1 MRGHRGRPQIAGSAL
16 DFNVSHTRG
25 TALFAVTRH
34 GRVGADIEHRDRTLN
49 VDGIAR
55 KFMSSR
61 EQALLATDEGS
72 IGSSLNALTASFN
85 EANRWL
91 NNQRDL
97 LGVFETTDYQ
107 RLPQRVLSGSVR
119 TPVLK
124 EGESS

>member
-1 MRGHRGRPQIAGSAL
+1 M
-16 DFNVSHTRG
+16 
-25 TALFAVTRH
+25 
-34 GRVGADIEHRDRTLN
+34 
-49 VDGIAR
+49 
-55 KFMSSR
+55 
-61 EQALLATDEGS
+61 LATDEGS